1 MASVSG
7 KSGMGIPSGARITCI
22 HATIA
27 KNGVI
32 FTKSFTPK
40 KTTKGF
46 NYIPDSEPRLCESV
60 ADAARYFADC
70 IKGLFT
76 EEKPSAEKY

>member
-7 KSGMGIPSGARITCI
+7 KAGMGIPSGARVTCI
-22 HATIA
+22 HAAIA

-60 ADAARYFADC
+60 ADAAKYFADC
-70 IKGLFT
+70 IKGTFT
-76 EEKPSAEKY
+76 EEKKET